1 MSNSPKTNKKALFD
15 IFHFINLFYVLF
27 FLSNFLIF
35 VIMALRMIY
44 YLFTLDLTGWE
55 FLALMLAYFLAIAL
69 AFSSHEFAHAIT
81 AKWCGD
87 KTAESA
93 GRISLNPFKHI
104 DKFGALSFLLV
115 GFGWAKPVPVNPLQ
129 FRNYKRGIR
138 LVSSA
143 GIITNFVLF
152 IIFSCMFHFITPLL
166 NLNKMLQVFVYFFL
180 YLSMSLNLSLALFNI
195 LPIYPLDGFNYLTSF
210 MRPDNKFAQF
220 MYRYGNLILLIIII
234 LPIFDIVYYY
244 AVGGIQT
251 LMTKFW
257 GLF

>member
-1 MSNSPKTNKKALFD
+1 
-15 IFHFINLFYVLF
+15 
-27 FLSNFLIF
+27 
-35 VIMALRMIY
+35 
-44 YLFTLDLTGWE
+44 
-55 FLALMLAYFLAIAL
+55 
-69 AFSSHEFAHAIT
+69 
-81 AKWCGD
+81 
-87 KTAESA
+87 
-93 GRISLNPFKHI
+93 
-104 DKFGALSFLLV
+104 
-115 GFGWAKPVPVNPLQ
+115 
-129 FRNYKRGIR
+129 
-138 LVSSA
+138 
-143 GIITNFVLF
+143 
-152 IIFSCMFHFITPLL
+152 MFHFITPLL

>member
-1 MSNSPKTNKKALFD
+1 MFN
-15 IFHFINLFYVLF
+15 
-27 FLSNFLIF
+27 LSNIIYL
-35 VIMALRMIY
+35 VIAVVLSMSI
-44 YLFTLDLTGWE
+44 
-55 FLALMLAYFLAIAL
+55 
-69 AFSSHEFAHAIT
+69 HETAHGLVSYWMGDPT
-81 AKWCGD
+81 AKM
-87 KTAESA
+87 E
-93 GRISLNPFKHI
+93 GRLSLNPFKHVDWI
-104 DKFGALSFLLV
+104 GLVCLLV
-115 GFGWAKPVPVNPLQ
+115 CGFGWAKPVPVNPLQ